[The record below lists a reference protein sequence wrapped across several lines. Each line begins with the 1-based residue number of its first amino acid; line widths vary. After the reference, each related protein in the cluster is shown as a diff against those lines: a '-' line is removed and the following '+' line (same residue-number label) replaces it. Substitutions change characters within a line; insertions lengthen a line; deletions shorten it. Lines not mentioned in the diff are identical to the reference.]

1 MNREAEM
8 RTSVAHNIV
17 LACLSVAMLLIGV
30 QIRIGTVD
38 ICTENPFVRGRN
50 PDEGGKS
57 EKSQWDGASK
67 IPLDFPEAHRIAQK
81 YVSRTY
87 PINGAW
93 QVSSMLLYRT
103 DFDGWVYSVTFSARE
118 GFREKRA
125 TLHLT
130 LDGDILESDA
140 S

>member
-1 MNREAEM
+1 M
-8 RTSVAHNIV
+8 RTKVALNVV
-17 LACLSVAMLLIGV
+17 LAFLSVAMLLIGV

-38 ICTENPFVRGRN
+38 FCTENPFVRGLH
-50 PDEGGKS
+50 PDEGGKR
-57 EKSQWDGASK
+57 EKSQWNGTSV

-87 PINGAW
+87 PINGVW

-130 LDGDILESDA
+130 LDGDILESQD